1 MFFSMNEEKKKR
13 RRAAAGVFANLKE
26 KCEMLAMTGWNQT
39 RSSVPCALHR
49 SSVKFPKQQTHGFGI
64 WFFSLSL
71 PPSREPLMHAA
82 HRQVQRSWVAGDLFQ
97 YLLPL
102 MHACITCRP
111 IRFVP
116 NPQRTHGFVT
126 ALSLS
131 VRHGSSGCPDS
142 SS

>member
-1 MFFSMNEEKKKR
+1 MFFSMNEETKM

-26 KCEMLAMTGWNQT
+26 KCEMLCVTH
-39 RSSVPCALHR
+39 SSVPCALHR
-49 SSVKFPKQQTHGFGI
+49 SSVKFPKQQTQTHGLGI
-64 WFFSLSL
+64 WFLSPSL

-102 MHACITCRP
+102 MHACITCLP

-131 VRHGSSGCPDS
+131 VRRGSSSCPDS